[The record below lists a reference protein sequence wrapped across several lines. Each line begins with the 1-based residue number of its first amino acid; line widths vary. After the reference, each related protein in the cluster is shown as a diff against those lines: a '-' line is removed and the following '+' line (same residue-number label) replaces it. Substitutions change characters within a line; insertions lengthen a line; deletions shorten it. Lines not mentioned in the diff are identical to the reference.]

1 MNLPSRADVDVGDT
15 EDMMRAAV
23 RSGSVA
29 MLVGI
34 AVACASPPAPSHG
47 APPTGQPFPADQI
60 DHLPVAIEQ
69 APLVGD
75 SINRDYPPATAQAAQ
90 SYPTDAGGPCGQL
103 NGANDDVAAF
113 GPDTLAFRSTR
124 YSGFSNVHVDQA
136 IGVYPDVAHAQARF
150 AKLVDA
156 ANACKAAGGPT
167 AIATVAPNVVV
178 WQTPS
183 GSGDAG
189 PTLQA
194 DQARLVQNVVARVNV
209 AQFERSPEIAANIA
223 DQIAAKINNPA

>member
-1 MNLPSRADVDVGDT
+1 
-15 EDMMRAAV
+15 MMRAAV

-29 MLVGI
+29 MFVGI
-34 AVACASPPAPSHG
+34 AVACASPPAPSHS
-47 APPTGQPFPADQI
+47 APPTGQPFPGDQI
-60 DHLPVAIEQ
+60 DHLPVSMEQ
-69 APLVGD
+69 VPLVGD
-75 SINRDYPPATAQAAQ
+75 TINRDYPPATAQAPKA
-90 SYPTDAGGPCGQL
+90 YPAEAGGLCGQL
-103 NGANDDVAAF
+103 NGANDDVAVF

-167 AIATVAPNVVV
+167 AVATADPTVLV

-183 GSGDAG
+183 GSADAG
-189 PTLQA
+189 PTLHA
-194 DQARLVQNVVARVNV
+194 EQARLVQNVVVRVNV
-209 AQFERSPEIAANIA
+209 AQFDRSPEIAANIA
-223 DQIAAKINNPA
+223 DQIAAKINNPT